1 MRNVAVTEDS
11 MIKYLRRDNL
21 SLQGKEI
28 VTHPGNT
35 TNDMLDYI
43 KQIVRRKSDVLLIH
57 SGTNLLSAINLPP
70 AFTKYLIIPL

>member
-1 MRNVAVTEDS
+1 MRNVALTEGS
-11 MIKYLRRDNL
+11 MIKYLKRDNL

-43 KQIVRRKSDVLLIH
+43 KQIVRRKPDVLVIH
-57 SGTNLLSAINLPP
+57 SGNNNN
-70 AFTKYLIIPL
+70 IIKIKKSVRSS